1 MTIQQ
6 TIRLFLLIFALIPT
20 ANVQGQ
26 ELIRG
31 IVVDSATLNALPS
44 VNIQLKDRSRGTTS
58 DEQGNFSILAT
69 REDTLV
75 FTSVGYERLEL
86 PLSLYEPGLIRLSD
100 RYTLLEAVTID
111 ELRQEVNPYEGMFEE
126 RNAQLQ
132 RSIPFYFSKARK
144 EKIKVQILRE
154 ENLRVDTYVD
164 VVVNDPALK
173 TRLME
178 KYSLSESEYYEI
190 LTAFNEGH
198 YRVMY
203 YLTRSELISL
213 LHKFFETQAASR

>member
-1 MTIQQ
+1 MTIQK
-6 TIRLFLLIFALIPT
+6 TIRLFLLAFALIVT
-20 ANVQGQ
+20 AKAQGQ

-44 VNIQLKDRSRGTTS
+44 VNIQLKDGSRGTTS
-58 DEQGNFSILAT
+58 DEEGNFSILAS

-126 RNAQLQ
+126 RNAQLK

-144 EKIKVQILRE
+144 EKIKVQILKE
-154 ENLRVDTYVD
+154 ENVRVDTYVD

-190 LTAFNEGH
+190 LTAFNESH

-213 LHKFFETQAASR
+213 LNKFFETQVASR

>member
-6 TIRLFLLIFALIPT
+6 TIRLFLLIFALIST
-20 ANVQGQ
+20 ADLQGQ

-44 VNIQLKDRSRGTTS
+44 VNIQLKDGSRGTTS

-86 PLSLYEPGLIRLSD
+86 PLLVYEPGLIRLSD

-126 RNAQLQ
+126 RNGQLQ

-154 ENLRVDTYVD
+154 ENLRVDTYLD
-164 VVVNDPALK
+164 VVVNDAALK

-190 LTAFNEGH
+190 LTGFNEGH

-213 LHKFFETQAASR
+213 LNKFFEAQAASR

>member
-1 MTIQQ
+1 M
-6 TIRLFLLIFALIPT
+6 RLFLLIFALILT
-20 ANVQGQ
+20 KSAQGQ

-31 IVVDSATLNALPS
+31 IVVDSTTLNALPS
-44 VNIQLKDRSRGTTS
+44 VNIQLKHGNRGTTS
-58 DEQGNFSILAT
+58 DEQGNFSILAS

-86 PLSLYEPGLIRLSD
+86 PLSLYEPGLIRLRD

-111 ELRQEVNPYEGMFEE
+111 ELRQEVNPYEGMFDE
-126 RNAQLQ
+126 RNAQLE
-132 RSIPFYFSKARK
+132 RSIPFYFSRARK
-144 EKIKVQILRE
+144 EKIKVQILKE

-190 LTAFNEGH
+190 LTGFNESH

-213 LHKFFETQAASR
+213 LNKFFETQVASR